1 MLFIVISWARMS
13 LFRCRVVCENF
24 TVFTVCPFPLEREVL
39 NQINTL
45 ATVDSLANT
54 EVPNFVTVVEYHHLL
69 TY

>member
-1 MLFIVISWARMS
+1 M
-13 LFRCRVVCENF
+13 
-24 TVFTVCPFPLEREVL
+24 FTVCPFPLEREAL

-54 EVPNFVTVVEYHHLL
+54 EVPDFVTVVKYHHLL